1 MSKTLYVPVMLDV
14 LLVGDEDRGYADV
27 DYDYSLL
34 DEETLFGDMISNR
47 GFGEKKQLAGAHL
60 QWTMPDALLH
70 GVKQEDGSISF
81 PTLPNRFLIQ
91 RLKMDGAD
99 VSWKCWKI
107 RSDFVTNDSVGI
119 LSAERMLPAS
129 GGRWENVCFC
139 GERAPFWGGG
149 DGKGE
154 METSHDG
161 GRTLRPVNDSLLP
174 ALQNRIWIL

>member
-81 PTLPNRFLIQ
+81 PTPPESVSDTKAENGWGRRFLEV
-91 RLKMDGAD
+91 L
-99 VSWKCWKI
+99 
-107 RSDFVTNDSVGI
+107 
-119 LSAERMLPAS
+119 
-129 GGRWENVCFC
+129 EN
-139 GERAPFWGGG
+139 
-149 DGKGE
+149 
-154 METSHDG
+154 T
-161 GRTLRPVNDSLLP
+161 
-174 ALQNRIWIL
+174 Q